1 MCGLLTI
8 VGGTWADSF
17 DPALDSLTTRGPDER
32 GDWHEQNVHLGH
44 RRLSIIDLE
53 AGQQP
58 MLSADGRYV
67 IAYNGEVY
75 NFQDIRDELASLG
88 QPMRTNCDTEVLL
101 EGYARWGKDILNR
114 LDGMFAFV
122 IWDRQDKT
130 IFAARDRF
138 GIKPLFYSTA
148 GGFTA
153 ASTMQP
159 FFELQGFPRKM
170 NYEALREYLA
180 VQSIPS
186 PMTILRDVHSLP
198 PASWLSWNSSTGE
211 LDTGRYWD
219 IPHPTNTPMSFADL
233 VEATNASLAKSVQRQ
248 LVSDVPLGAFLS
260 GGVDSSLMVHYMAQ
274 ASSNPV
280 KTFTVRFDAK
290 KNYDES
296 HYAKQVA
303 KRFGCE
309 HHELDARDIT
319 GDTLAQALAGLD
331 QPLADPAY
339 LPLRELCELTRQHV
353 TVAIAGDGGD
363 ELFGGYPRFLQGES
377 TYTGSIPFNLLRSLG
392 LLPPSL
398 RRRALRGTEGL
409 LWDRVKFGP
418 FPGTRKDMEALLTH
432 DAATACKIEQT
443 MRYWLDL
450 ARQFGSPIEADQLVR
465 ADLWTYL
472 SENCLVKSDRASMAH
487 SLEAR
492 VPMLGNPVVDLV
504 LPQPASLKMH
514 GGLKSVLLELSKR
527 NLPRDVWD
535 RPKHGFSVPLDTY
548 FKGIWR
554 DQCDNW
560 VSRCKDLAPFLNEKA
575 VRERWSACLN
585 GRGDKRGMY
594 TLIALLGWLDTHQVD
609 A

>member
-8 VGGTWADSF
+8 VGDTWADSF
-17 DPALDSLTTRGPDER
+17 NPALDSLTSRGPDER
-32 GDWHEQNVHLGH
+32 GEWHEQDVHLGH
-44 RRLSIIDLE
+44 RRLSIIDLH

-58 MLSADGRYV
+58 MHSADGRYV

-75 NFQDIRDELASLG
+75 NFQDLRDELASLG
-88 QPMRTNCDTEVLL
+88 QTMRTNCDTEVLL

-122 IWDRQDKT
+122 IWDRRDKT

-159 FFELQGFPRKM
+159 FFELQGFPRKL

-186 PMTILRDVHSLP
+186 PMTILKDVQSLP
-198 PASWLSWNSSTGE
+198 PASWLSWSPSNGKLETQ
-211 LDTGRYWD
+211 RYWD
-219 IPHPTNTPMSFADL
+219 IPHATDAPMSFNEL
-233 VEATNASLAKSVQRQ
+233 VEASDSALALSVKRQ

-260 GGVDSSLMVHYMAQ
+260 GGIDSSLMVHYMAA
-274 ASSNPV
+274 ASSAPV

-290 KNYDES
+290 KGYDES
-296 HYAKQVA
+296 KYAKEVA
-303 KRFGCE
+303 QRFGCE

-319 GDTLAQALAGLD
+319 GDTLAASLAGLD

-339 LPLRELCELTRQHV
+339 LPLRELCELTRQNV
-353 TVAIAGDGGD
+353 TVAVAGDGGD
-363 ELFGGYPRFLQGES
+363 ELFGGYPRFLHGES
-377 TYTGSIPFNLLRSLG
+377 SYAGSLPFNLINSLG
-392 LLPPSL
+392 LLPPAL

-418 FPGTRKDMEALLTH
+418 YPGTRKDMGALLKH
-432 DAATACKIEQT
+432 DAAGRCAIDQT
-443 MRYWLDL
+443 MRYWLNL
-450 ARQFGSPIEADQLVR
+450 AQQYGSPIEADQLMR

-504 LPQPASLKMH
+504 LPQPANLKLN
-514 GGLKSVLLELSKR
+514 GGLKLVLYELAKH

-548 FKGIWR
+548 FTGAWR
-554 DQCDNW
+554 EQCDDW
-560 VSRCKDLAPFLNEKA
+560 VRRCNDLAPFLNEKSIRA
-575 VRERWSACLN
+575 RWSACQK

-594 TLIALLGWLDTHQVD
+594 TIIALLGWLDTHQID